1 MDKWMKPGL
10 LIVLLLTFGLAPANE
25 RVDLVLPDLDGKPHD
40 IAQYRGKWVVINYW
54 ATWCPPCVYE
64 IPELIAF
71 HERHSDTDAVVIGV
85 NAETLDTKL
94 LRDFV
99 AKFEINYPILLEDP
113 DRMSPMS
120 RVFGLPTT
128 YIVRPDGKLAA
139 RRNGPVTA
147 EQLEL
152 MISAPV
158 PAPTTGSRRRT

>member
-1 MDKWMKPGL
+1 MDKWIKSGL
-10 LIVLLLTFGLAPANE
+10 LVVLLLVFGLAPADE
-25 RVDLVLPDLDGKPHD
+25 RVTLALPDLDGKLHD
-40 IAQYRGKWVVINYW
+40 ISQYRGKWVVINYW

-64 IPELIAF
+64 IPELVAF
-71 HERHSDTDAVVIGV
+71 HARHSETDAVVIGV
-85 NAETLDTKL
+85 NAETLDTEM

-99 AKFEINYPILLEDP
+99 AKFEINYPILLENP

-152 MISAPV
+152 MIRAPV
-158 PAPTTGSRRRT
+158 TNAEVKARRT